1 MILDVGLFTWFRDVI
16 KTQFSYSLWLQ
27 SARQHEMDVKKKIAA
42 FIGEFDLQMDQV
54 ENILLIPLEA
64 GLILSKIDELL
75 QN

>member
-1 MILDVGLFTWFRDVI
+1 MTILNVGLFTWFRDVI

-54 ENILLIPLEA
+54 ENILLI
-64 GLILSKIDELL
+64 LSKIDELL

>member
-1 MILDVGLFTWFRDVI
+1 
-16 KTQFSYSLWLQ
+16 
-27 SARQHEMDVKKKIAA
+27 MDVKKKIAA